1 MEREHLIKEI
11 QDISERIRN
20 NASDADSLLTDVAH
34 LYEMVILLKHL
45 PEEVKTNGTIKTE
58 RVEVKV
64 EIEKKT
70 TEPLDLFSVAE
81 TSEPVVETA
90 NEKPE
95 KKIVAKKSE
104 ESVTEKI
111 SHKKISDLKSVIGIN
126 EKFQFINEL
135 FDGNMKEYTVALDQ
149 INNFSTLGD
158 AVNYL
163 ANLKEMYKWNSE
175 NPIASNFEELVQRRF
190 F

>member
-11 QDISERIRN
+11 QDISERIGH
-20 NASDADSLLTDVAH
+20 NASDADLLLTDVAH
-34 LYEMVILLKHL
+34 LYEMVILLKHF
-45 PEEVKTNGTIKTE
+45 PEEVKTNGEMKE
-58 RVEVKV
+58 EKVNVEVK
-64 EIEKKT
+64 EEKKNA
-70 TEPLDLFSVAE
+70 EPLDLFSL
-81 TSEPVVETA
+81 VEIPDPSK
-90 NEKPE
+90 EKPAE
-95 KKIVAKKSE
+95 KIAVKKVE
-104 ESVTEKI
+104 ESVVEKI

-149 INNFSTLGD
+149 INNFSTLGE

-163 ANLKEMYKWNSE
+163 VNLKEMYKWNSE